1 MSNSNYVAS
10 PLLQIGG
17 VDADPKLMNDIL
29 QISVEQSLHLPAM
42 FTLVINNPY
51 APEDSDSKPWQ
62 YDQLL
67 QIGQSVK
74 IGFISSTTEAPEHNQ
89 PQQNFLIEGEITAI
103 EAHFSTGHQAPIV
116 VRGYDVSHRLHRGR
130 YNRSFQNVTYS
141 DVVQQIAGEAG
152 ITIGTIDPSGDPVDY
167 IFQENQT
174 NMEFLQEKIAY
185 RIGFELFV
193 QDGLLNFRKPKEG
206 EALNLAWGDD
216 IQSFRVRVTS
226 AEQVS
231 SVEVRSWDYNTKT
244 AIVSKKQTDQVITTT
259 EYQKGSSTSQQFGRT
274 SQSPNTKTP
283 NQKGG
288 STSGQT
294 GRRSQPPNT
303 KTPNQKGGSTSGQ
316 TGSSSQPPKMIVVD
330 QPVLSNQQVF
340 SSKQADEMAQ
350 ALCNELGG
358 QFVYADAQ
366 APGEPRIQ
374 VGKVVNVT
382 DMGKYTGKYYVTE
395 SRHVY
400 SQGIYTTEFS
410 VRGLRGGSIL
420 NTLSPPTRLKP
431 GQTNLVGIV
440 TDNKDPKGWGRVRV
454 KFPTLN
460 PETDSTGHE
469 SWWARVVGVGAGK
482 DRGFHCLPEI
492 DDEVLVAF
500 EHGDIHRPYVIGGV
514 WNGKDATPDTVDDT
528 IATSAR
534 GKGGGQVRLRTIQTR
549 TGHFLQ
555 FVEEAKP
562 PSKAGIYITT
572 SQGHEIQINDSDQLI
587 AINTSGGP
595 LPGGKPPRKKTPR
608 KKPPGGHHSIEMN
621 DKRKSI
627 TITSSGSIS
636 IDAPTSIDI
645 SSALGRVNI
654 SGANIALTAK
664 TAINLTAPKINVS
677 GVTTSTS
684 PILVVPPVP
693 PATAIPAK

>member
-1 MSNSNYVAS
+1 MSDSNYVSS
-10 PLLQIGG
+10 PILQIGG
-17 VDADPKLMNDIL
+17 ADADPKLMNDIL
-29 QISVEQSLHLPAM
+29 QITVEQSLHLPAM

-51 APEDSDSKPWQ
+51 APQDSDSQPWQ

-67 QIGQSVK
+67 QIGTPVK
-74 IGFISSTTEAPEHNQ
+74 IGFISSTTTAPEFDQ
-89 PQQNFLIEGEITAI
+89 PEQNFVIEGEITAI

-152 ITIGTIDPSGDPVDY
+152 INIGTIDPSGGPVDY

-193 QDGLLNFRKPKEG
+193 QDGLLNFRKPQEG

-231 SVEVRSWDYNTKT
+231 SVEVRSWDYGKKNP
-244 AIVSKKQTDQVITTT
+244 IVSTKQTDQVITTT
-259 EYQKGSSTSQQFGRT
+259 EYGKGSSTSGQFGR
-274 SQSPNTKTP
+274 S
-283 NQKGG
+283 
-288 STSGQT
+288 
-294 GRRSQPPNT
+294 SQPPNT
-303 KTPNQKGGSTSGQ
+303 KTPNPKGGSTSRQ
-316 TGSSSQPPKMIVVD
+316 TGRSSQPPKMIVVD
-330 QPVLSNQQVF
+330 QPVF
-340 SSKQADEMAQ
+340 SSKQADDLAQ

-395 SRHVY
+395 TRHVY
-400 SQGIYTTEFS
+400 YQGIYTTEFS

-440 TDNKDPKGWGRVRV
+440 TDNKDPNGWGRVRV

-460 PETDSTGHE
+460 PETDSTGHA
-469 SWWARVVGVGAGK
+469 SWWARVVGVGAG
-482 DRGFHCLPEI
+482 DTRGFHCLPEI
-492 DDEVLVAF
+492 NDEVLVAF

-514 WNGKDATPDTVDDT
+514 WNGVDATPDAVEDT
-528 IATSAR
+528 IVTSAG
-534 GKGGGQVRLRTIQTR
+534 GKGGGLVRLRTIKTR
-549 TGHFLQ
+549 TGHILQ
-555 FVEEAKP
+555 FVEEDKLT
-562 PSKAGIYITT
+562 SKAGIYITT
-572 SQGHEIQINDSDQLI
+572 SQGHQIQINDSDQFI
-587 AINTSGGP
+587 EIKTSGGKTS
-595 LPGGKPPRKKTPR
+595 GGKASRGKTSGG
-608 KKPPGGHHSIEMN
+608 KASGGHSLKM
-621 DKRKSI
+621 DDRLVTKSI
-627 TITSSGSIS
+627 TMTSTGSIS
-636 IDAPTSIDI
+636 IDAPKDI
-645 SSALGRVNI
+645 SISAGPAITLRATGTVSVN
-654 SGANIALTAK
+654 APT
-664 TAINLTAPKINVS
+664 INLGQGKINVT
-677 GVTTSTS
+677 GNTTFFG
-684 PILVVPPVP
+684 PVQIMGP
-693 PATAIPAK
+693 LTTMGPMTAVGPLTATAITATGAVVAAHLPPLW